1 MNAQTSFLTVCC
13 GMRSVEVN
21 GSFVVGEVREPVA
34 NQALG
39 ARGPVLACDTKEGR
53 DAPHGHH
60 CSLSLS
66 LLESRPRRRRSASL
80 ARGEPSD
87 NEMKYAEQGVA
98 SRRIPL
104 PGSEG
109 VLDINQCAFCIEAFA
124 GATCEAAKSVKNPCS
139 PWIQG
144 Y

>member
-1 MNAQTSFLTVCC
+1 MNAQTSLFIVCC

-60 CSLSLS
+60 GSLSGSGLLVS
-66 LLESRPRRRRSASL
+66 LPRRVTSRLRV
-80 ARGEPSD
+80 GEPSD
-87 NEMKYAEQGVA
+87 NVMKYADQGVA
-98 SRRIPL
+98 GP
-104 PGSEG
+104 
-109 VLDINQCAFCIEAFA
+109 
-124 GATCEAAKSVKNPCS
+124 
-139 PWIQG
+139 
-144 Y
+144 